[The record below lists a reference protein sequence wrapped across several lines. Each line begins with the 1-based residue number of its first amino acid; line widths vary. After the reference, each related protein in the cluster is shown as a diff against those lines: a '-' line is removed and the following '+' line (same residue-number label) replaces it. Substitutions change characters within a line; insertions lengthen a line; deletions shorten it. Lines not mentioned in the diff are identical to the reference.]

1 MAVLAVIR
9 SRRARCEHGRLP
21 SGARVGCRGL
31 GGPRS
36 APAGATPRASEQSR
50 RRRSSDDH
58 RIGAP
63 LAIAQ
68 QGCGARSAGRRR
80 GRRAA
85 AAVTVAT
92 ADETESR
99 CQGTALGSEEA
110 AHRRQATASPT
121 RRLTTEVALPDD
133 RRSSRASLRAR
144 REAPSSQVGEESRE
158 TLLISGTGGKVDA
171 GHLSPGSGEGS
182 VFRRQQATRSREVP
196 GTPLR
201 APGCSRASGS
211 RPRARC

>member
-1 MAVLAVIR
+1 VAVLAVIR

-21 SGARVGCRGL
+21 SGARVGCRRL

-50 RRRSSDDH
+50 RRRTTDDH

-99 CQGTALGSEEA
+99 CQGTAPGSEEA

-121 RRLTTEVALPDD
+121 RRLTTEVALLDD
-133 RRSSRASLRAR
+133 RRWSGESLHARRKRRRLRSGRNRAR
-144 REAPSSQVGEESRE
+144 P
-158 TLLISGTGGKVDA
+158 LLIPGPGGRVDA
-171 GHLSPGSGEGS
+171 GYLSPGSGEGCIS
-182 VFRRQQATRSREVP
+182 RRQRAARSRETP
-196 GTPLR
+196 GAPFR
-201 APGCSRASGS
+201 VPGCSRASGS